1 MSSSVTEIISSFS
14 ARVALS
20 STSSSPLRTLWSL
33 LRWRFA
39 FVRRRFR
46 RRRVSVTLPVILLL
60 ILFEK
65 EPKLPNEPYELL
77 YDELYDT
84 DKVGPNVGADDGD
97 SLSSSA
103 SVGP

>member
-20 STSSSPLRTLWSL
+20 STSSSPLRILWSL

-39 FVRRRFR
+39 FV

-65 EPKLPNEPYELL
+65 EPKLPNEPNELL

-84 DKVGPNVGADDGD
+84 DKVGPNVGADEGD